1 MKFYYWCSSI
11 IIVAIKSV
19 TSSTGNCTNGSPSTS
34 SFIEAEVMKEQA
46 LVLASFVEV
55 YSQERVIPGLS
66 ITESGQLTSWTFAA
80 SNLGASS
87 GRTQYPQLRIL
98 RWNSVSDEFDIIY
111 KTDSTVE
118 PMQTGFLNVYEYV
131 EGPPLRVEAG
141 NMFGFYQPPEA
152 ESRLSLTVI
161 AGAGPPNEIS
171 ITAGSVKRQTGSLEQ
186 GNDLPLVFIVINGE

>member
-1 MKFYYWCSSI
+1 MS
-11 IIVAIKSV
+11 

-34 SFIEAEVMKEQA
+34 GFIEAEVMKEQA

-80 SNLGASS
+80 NNLGASS
-87 GRTQYPQLRIL
+87 GRTQYPELRIL
-98 RWNSVSDEFDIIY
+98 RWNSATDEFDIIY

-131 EGPPLRVEAG
+131 EDSPLKVESG
-141 NMFGFYQPPEA
+141 DVFGFYQPPEA
-152 ESRLSLTVI
+152 ESQLSFAVL
-161 AGAGPPNEIS
+161 AGAGPPNEIR
-171 ITAGSVKRQTGSLEQ
+171 ITTGSVKRQTGSLEQ